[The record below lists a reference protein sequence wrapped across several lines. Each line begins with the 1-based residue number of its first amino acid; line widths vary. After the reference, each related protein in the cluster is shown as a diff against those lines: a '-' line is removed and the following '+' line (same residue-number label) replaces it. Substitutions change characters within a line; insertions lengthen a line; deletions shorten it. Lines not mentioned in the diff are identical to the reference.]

1 MNNLPKREWGV
12 YRRPGG
18 VGCLQPGEKVPAG
31 RGGFQASNGKKGFPT
46 PASNATMGNW
56 ED

>member
-46 PASNATMGNW
+46 PASNATTGNW